1 MTGAYAAIGAAMLAL
16 AIVFLGRAGKAAD
29 PAQARGARMIGLI
42 FILSGLAFIAAG
54 AITMAKS

>member
-1 MTGAYAAIGAAMLAL
+1 MNAAYFAIGAAMAAL
-16 AIVFLGRAGKAAD
+16 STVFFARSGKAAD